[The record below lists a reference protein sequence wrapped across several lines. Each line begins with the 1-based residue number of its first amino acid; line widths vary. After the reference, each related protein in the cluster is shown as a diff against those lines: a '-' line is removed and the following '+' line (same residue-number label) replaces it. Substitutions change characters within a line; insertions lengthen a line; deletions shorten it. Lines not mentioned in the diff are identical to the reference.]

1 MEITN
6 DTYIISPSIM
16 CARSLLNIK
25 SDIDVFI
32 KNGIKMI
39 HVDIMDNHFVSNL
52 VFGPDIVNELVEYRE
67 KSNKDFIIDVHMMV
81 ENPLSLLPR
90 MKLSNCDYVTI
101 HAEIQKDNIKNTIEY
116 LHEQNIHAG
125 IAINP
130 KTSITVLQ
138 PWLDDIDLVLF
149 MFIEP
154 GFKGARPVQ
163 KVINKIKSFNINIYK
178 EHNNILKAVDGGITL
193 ERAQECKNCGVNI
206 YIGGTSSL
214 YKKNTNKLSNKELEQ
229 NIVKINFIIN
239 NIVKT
244 NE

>member
-1 MEITN
+1 MEIN
-6 DTYIISPSIM
+6 NNMHIISPSIM

-25 SDIDVFI
+25 SDTNIFL
-32 KNGIKMI
+32 KNDIKMI
-39 HVDIMDNHFVSNL
+39 HVDIMDNHFVPNL
-52 VFGPDIVNELVEYRE
+52 VFGPDIVNELIEYRE
-67 KSNKDFIIDVHMMV
+67 KSNKDFVIDVHMMV

-90 MKLSNCDYVTI
+90 MKLSHCDYVTI
-101 HAEIQKDNIKNTIEY
+101 HSEIQEDNIINTINY
-116 LHEQNIHAG
+116 LHEQNIRTG
-125 IAINP
+125 LAINP
-130 KTSITVLQ
+130 KTSIDVLEKYI
-138 PWLDDIDLVLF
+138 DDIDLVLF

-154 GFKGARPVQ
+154 GFKGARPVP
-163 KVINKIKSFNINIYK
+163 KVINKIKAFNSIYK
-178 EHNNILKAVDGGITL
+178 THNNILKAVDGGITL